1 MNKEGID
8 LDMAQEKMREAIMLI
23 PNYLKLLYRLTRDS
37 RVKTSE
43 KALLLATA
51 AYIVAPVDFLPDFIP
66 FIGQVDDVLLAALVL
81 KRFMNSISPQVMYQH
96 WDGKPNLLKNI
107 EQVLSWSRFFLPADI
122 YEKVVRKSQKDPSPG
137 HNQTIDVEY
146 DIN

>member
-137 HNQTIDVEY
+137 HNETIDVEY